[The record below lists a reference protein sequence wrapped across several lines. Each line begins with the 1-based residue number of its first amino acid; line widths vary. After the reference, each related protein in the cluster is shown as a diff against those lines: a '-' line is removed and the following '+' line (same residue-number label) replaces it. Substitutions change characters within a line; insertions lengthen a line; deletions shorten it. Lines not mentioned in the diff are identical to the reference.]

1 MWKSHI
7 LHTLSAS
14 KCFPCVGRSKPA
26 SFNFLFVL
34 ISDKQ
39 SAYKCPVF
47 PGVNWEGLVYKQLG
61 TWVTNT
67 YTWPLETDSTWQL
80 PKGVFPTGSFGC
92 AMPCHA
98 TPCHTDWR
106 FHYKFNCAR
115 DGLPQS
121 HLSHICGN
129 ANLHK
134 FWFSKD
140 KDINCD
146 EEFSECLWPCNFNT
160 GTAKT
165 KYFSQGHFTFLTTDM
180 LYKKP
185 KINS

>member
-80 PKGVFPTGSFGC
+80 PKRAFPL
-92 AMPCHA
+92 ALLAAPCHA
-98 TPCHTDWR
+98 MPHRATLIGVSITSSTALEMDYLR
-106 FHYKFNCAR
+106 V
-115 DGLPQS
+115 
-121 HLSHICGN
+121 ICRTSAGMQTCTSFD
-129 ANLHK
+129 LV
-134 FWFSKD
+134 
-140 KDINCD
+140 
-146 EEFSECLWPCNFNT
+146 
-160 GTAKT
+160 KT
-165 KYFSQGHFTFLTTDM
+165 KTSTVTRSFLNVCDPVTLIQGRQKQNILAKVTSHFWQQTCSIRSL
-180 LYKKP
+180 K
-185 KINS
+185 